1 MITRNCSRKSI
12 AISACLC
19 LITAPAALA
28 IELYKYVNEDGVTVL
43 DSQIP
48 SRYVRSG
55 YTIISSD
62 GRVIEVVA
70 RALTE
75 AEIIVRDRQA
85 ALDKTRLEQENRQAA
100 ADATLMRLYSKP
112 GDVIRA
118 RDTKL
123 ATINSFINSSRGNLQ
138 RYVEQRRQF
147 EALAADIERSG
158 GTVTVESV
166 DRIRST
172 TKRIQQVQEEIDAKL
187 QEIETLKEKYG
198 RDLERVE
205 HLLSEQQA
213 KN

>member
-1 MITRNCSRKSI
+1 
-12 AISACLC
+12 
-19 LITAPAALA
+19 
-28 IELYKYVNEDGVTVL
+28 
-43 DSQIP
+43 
-48 SRYVRSG
+48 
-55 YTIISSD
+55 
-62 GRVIEVVA
+62 
-70 RALTE
+70 
-75 AEIIVRDRQA
+75 
-85 ALDKTRLEQENRQAA
+85 
-100 ADATLMRLYSKP
+100 MRLYSKP